1 MALADDITQNLDP
14 GANST
19 GQGVGDF
26 LAAVAGHPVN
36 RRVLNMLPVQA
47 AVTAQATQAETN
59 LRNAQTQSAVQTA
72 MDEQQK
78 AIGAQNDN
86 IQKSNFRSAYLQAHP
101 TATDADL
108 MTAVTTGGLGSNFQ
122 AAATGQGDIQTQQN
136 KAILGD
142 TTGKYSQADKFAA
155 AQALQGK
162 LENPLMTAP
171 AEGINVSG
179 APVKTQLDQT
189 GAADINSKN
198 ATASEAI
205 QKAEQLKTMNN
216 GAGGL
221 TPGALQLAV
230 DDTTAN
236 PAHITL
242 YAGMGANGQ
251 QMKTL
256 LANGRATKLAA
267 AGMTDSDLIRQQ
279 ALAKASAS
287 SAPAAAKSV
296 QTLDSF
302 IPLVKNNAASAQQLL
317 SQLPDYDIP
326 LADAVQRSASRGV
339 GGVDATVLQSVATV
353 YQNEIARLL
362 ASGPTMNG
370 VISDAA
376 RNEIG
381 KMANIGQMTR
391 RSAEAV
397 MNRIDLELNV
407 RRSAAMDTL
416 MENANMQAG
425 VGSKGA
431 TEAALAAGTSQTSPP
446 PASTVTPPVGDAGI
460 PASAVAQ
467 LHEGV
472 HTTFGNSQVWTLQ
485 DGKPVQIQPQGK

>member
-47 AVTAQATQAETN
+47 AVQSQATQAETN

-189 GAADINSKN
+189 GAADVNAKN

-205 QKAEQLKTMNN
+205 EKANQLHAMNN

-221 TPGALQLAV
+221 TPGALDLAV
-230 DDTTAN
+230 DDTMAV
-236 PAHITL
+236 PGHVSL
-242 YAGMGANGQ
+242 YAGMGGNGQ

-267 AGMTDSDLIRQQ
+267 AGMTDSDLIKQQ
-279 ALAKASAS
+279 ALAKAAAS
-287 SAPAAAKSV
+287 SAPAAAKQV

-302 IPLVKNNAASAQQLL
+302 IPLVKNNAAAAKQLL
-317 SQLPDYDIP
+317 ANLPDYDIP

-339 GGVDATVLQSVATV
+339 GGVDATTLQSVATT
-353 YQNEIARLL
+353 YQNEVARLL

-381 KMANIGQMTR
+381 KMANIGSMTR
-391 RSAEAV
+391 RQAEAV
-397 MNRIDLELNV
+397 MSRIDIELNT
-407 RRSAAMDTL
+407 RRGAAMDAL
-416 MENANMQAG
+416 LNNANMQAG
-425 VGSKGA
+425 VGTKNG
-431 TEAALAAGTSQTSPP
+431 TEDALAAGGGNTPP